1 MESKLNTKPS
11 KQNFEKKEQ
20 AVREHDAR
28 ELIGSMSEARIVL
41 DNQTYLLRITKQNK
55 LILTK

>member
-1 MESKLNTKPS
+1 MESKLNKNPS
-11 KQNFEKKEQ
+11 KQNFVKKEQ
-20 AVREHDAR
+20 SIKEHDAR